1 MVPYPLLDMRGG
13 ASLGKTVK
21 ILEGF
26 GVVPVIGVSGA
37 ASTGRMWVESQKIP
51 LSAMLPAQAG
61 ADAQEREREREMIQR
76 EVRVYRARAGCQA
89 SKSPRKKGA
98 FVAQGC
104 RTR

>member
-1 MVPYPLLDMRGG
+1 MVPCPLLDMRGG
-13 ASLGKTVK
+13 ASLGKPVK
-21 ILEGF
+21 ILEGL

-37 ASTGRMWVESQKIP
+37 TSTGRIWVESQKFP
-51 LSAMLPAQAG
+51 LSAMLTAQAG
-61 ADAQEREREREMIQR
+61 ADAQEREREMIQR

-104 RTR
+104 WTR